1 MSKISILGKYPSH
14 SCSEVCS
21 KQSDIFVFT
30 SHCLHEDLGVDVG
43 ANRIG
48 NRLKMEATARHE
60 FNATADD
67 ELSFK
72 KGSVVKVKRKPE
84 IPCNLVV
91 DILSFDQYKLIA
103 YVPCT
108 FH

>member
-1 MSKISILGKYPSH
+1 
-14 SCSEVCS
+14 
-21 KQSDIFVFT
+21 
-30 SHCLHEDLGVDVG
+30 
-43 ANRIG
+43 
-48 NRLKMEATARHE
+48 MEATAKHE

-84 IPCNLVV
+84 IPCNVIV
-91 DILSFDQYKLIA
+91 DILSFAQYKRIA

>member
-1 MSKISILGKYPSH
+1 M
-14 SCSEVCS
+14 V
-21 KQSDIFVFT
+21 
-30 SHCLHEDLGVDVG
+30 
-43 ANRIG
+43 NRIG
-48 NRLKMEATARHE
+48 SRLKMEAIAKHE

-84 IPCNLVV
+84 ILCNLVV
-91 DILSFDQYKLIA
+91 DILSFAQYERMA
-103 YVPCT
+103 YFACT